1 MNPTNHV
8 LESRYAQLEGGH
20 PLSGLS
26 VSSGTTGEYDF
37 IAYDAFLD
45 IMIKMYSNLSCC
57 KHYAQSIYMHTTSA
71 IFYSIIN
78 LASKGDN
85 IVSARALYGGTFT
98 MFNDLLP
105 KFGIEVRFVDA
116 EDPKNFERA
125 MDDKTRA
132 FFCESVSNPALE
144 ICDLEVIGT
153 SAHDHGLPLIC
164 DSTFSTVSYIS
175 SFRYLTYLFFPLSYD
190 ASY

>member
-1 MNPTNHV
+1 
-8 LESRYAQLEGGH
+8 
-20 PLSGLS
+20 
-26 VSSGTTGEYDF
+26 
-37 IAYDAFLD
+37 
-45 IMIKMYSNLSCC
+45 
-57 KHYAQSIYMHTTSA
+57 MHTTSA

-116 EDPKNFERA
+116 EDPQNFERA

-144 ICDLEVIGT
+144 ICDLEVIGA

-164 DSTFSTVSYIS
+164 DSTFSTVSV
-175 SFRYLTYLFFPLSYD
+175 YLFFRFSYGTLPITNIYTFFCSPTC
-190 ASY
+190 ASHSSMVVTSLFHH